1 MTVYRAA
8 KSCRYQFKAVAALLL
23 GTRQELG
30 PLRTHQMRA
39 GYQEYK
45 SVLGAGGREG
55 RQGSKPVLCEAV
67 W

>member
-8 KSCRYQFKAVAALLL
+8 KLCRYQFKALAALLL

-45 SVLGAGGREG
+45 SVLGAGGKEG
-55 RQGSKPVLCEAV
+55 QAEEQTCFV
-67 W
+67 

>member
-30 PLRTHQMRA
+30 PLRIHQTRA
-39 GYQEYK
+39 GYQDYK